1 MNLLRMMRCPE
12 VHEPPSGFRSLTLL
26 PLLAGMLIWL
36 LAASAQADAWPA
48 LEAELNQRP
57 AELLIRIKELQQHT
71 SHSPAQRAELHLLAG
86 EAELLLTRG
95 REAMQQAD
103 AGLALLPADAET
115 KNQQAWFSLS
125 VRLQLLRANAHD
137 LLGQPTL
144 AMPAVNALLQ
154 RLNQT
159 TPQLLA
165 EALATRGNL
174 LLSQNDASGALAD
187 LQQAYQLAAE
197 TDPRVARG
205 DIASSIGNVY
215 ARQRDQTNASRYF
228 QEAVDYFQRIKSDI
242 KLSIAVY
249 GLGTVYRDAVN
260 WPEARRHFGWS
271 LELSRAR
278 ADWQGVAYAQQ
289 QLAHIAIETGNYQDA
304 QHLLDAAQPLF
315 EHAEDHA
322 MVVNTL
328 ISRAD
333 LSGAKK
339 QHDAALVWLDKAE
352 AMAQQ
357 HALDWLQ
364 PQIRLRRAE
373 LLAEQGKYEPAYQ
386 AFRSFHLL
394 NEAVFRKESDR
405 RLQEL
410 QVQFESERQAQQNTV
425 LRQQNALQEASL
437 QQQRSRLWLY
447 VAVALLSLLSTFFLL
462 YVIYKDRRVRQQL
475 DALAHTDELTGLS
488 NRRHLMQEAQL
499 EIERARRYDL
509 PLCLAVLDL
518 DHFKQINDRFGHGI
532 GDEVLRRFARV
543 CRSSLRQT
551 DVIGRIGGEEF
562 VLLLPHTQ
570 LPIAEQIV
578 ERVRNE
584 FKNADWHSL
593 RPGLM
598 TSVSI
603 GLTAL
608 QPRDGNLAELMRR
621 ADEGLYQAKQQG
633 RDRVVVIEVAAPI
646 QTRISDELATYEK
659 Y

>member
-1 MNLLRMMRCPE
+1 M
-12 VHEPPSGFRSLTLL
+12 SLFPTN
-26 PLLAGMLIWL
+26 PLLAGLLVCL
-36 LAASAQADAWPA
+36 LAGPVQADAWPA

-57 AELLIRIKELQQHT
+57 AELLSRIKELQKLD

-103 AGLALLPADAET
+103 AGLALLPADAES
-115 KNQQAWFSLS
+115 QPAWFSLS

-144 AMPAVNALLQ
+144 AVPSVNQLLQ
-154 RLNQT
+154 RLGKA
-159 TPQLLA
+159 TPQLQA
-165 EALATRGNL
+165 EVLATRGNL
-174 LLSQNDASGALAD
+174 LLSQNDVTGALAD
-187 LQQAYQLAAE
+187 LQQAYQLAAD
-197 TDPRVARG
+197 TDPRLARG

-215 ARQRDQTNASRYF
+215 ARQRDQANASRYF
-228 QEAVDYFQRIKSDI
+228 QEAVEYFQRIKSDI

-289 QLAHIAIETGNYQDA
+289 QLAHIAIETGSFTEARN
-304 QHLLDAAQPLF
+304 LLDAAQPLF
-315 EHAEDHA
+315 EQAEDHA
-322 MVVNTL
+322 MVVNTQ
-328 ISRAD
+328 ISRSD
-333 LSGAKK
+333 LNAAQKRLQEALAWLDRAENLAK
-339 QHDAALVWLDKAE
+339 QHELEWLE
-352 AMAQQ
+352 
-357 HALDWLQ
+357 

-373 LLAEQGKYEPAYQ
+373 LLAEQGNYPAAYE
-386 AFRSFHLL
+386 AFRQFHQQ

-410 QVQFESERQAQQNTV
+410 QVQFESERQAQQNTM

-447 VAVALLSLLSTFFLL
+447 VAVALLSLLSTCFLL

-499 EIERARRYDL
+499 EIERARRYAL

-518 DHFKQINDRFGHGI
+518 DHFKQINDRFGHGT

-551 DVIGRIGGEEF
+551 DIIGRIGGEEF

-570 LPIAEQIV
+570 LSIAEQIV
-578 ERVRNE
+578 ERLRNE
-584 FKNADWHSL
+584 FKHADWHSL
-593 RPGLM
+593 QPGLT

-608 QPRDGNLAELMRR
+608 QQRDNSLAELMRR

-633 RDRVVVIEVAAPI
+633 RDRVVVVEVATPI
-646 QTRISDELATYEK
+646 QTQISEQLMTYEK